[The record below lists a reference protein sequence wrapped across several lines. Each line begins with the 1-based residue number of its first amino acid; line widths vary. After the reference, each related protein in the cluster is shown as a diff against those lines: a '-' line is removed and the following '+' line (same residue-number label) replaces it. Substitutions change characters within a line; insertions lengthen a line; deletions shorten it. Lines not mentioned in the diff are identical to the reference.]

1 VKNEKHYS
9 EKLDA
14 ILREESENKAREL
27 AKLREAEREQR
38 EWQRKVDK
46 KNASIRAATE
56 QMLRAAEDRQVRE
69 MIASR
74 NKFASVDDRNSIPPY
89 EQDSF
94 GPDTLSF
101 RIFFSDDVNTKTGEG
116 SGPTFDGER
125 IVKVKILDQVVE
137 GRMTCMIEVL
147 CVIGIKKDFP
157 QDFHEKLMPFV
168 EEGDLSNEAYAL
180 VEQLDTDPAK
190 ERLYQAFLEA
200 GIEKVL
206 IAKQTP
212 PSIELV
218 LRFVDCP
225 PDEYYGKKLG
235 VTVLGLSMRGSLS
248 KSYMDGPEKPSCSI
262 TVKRNA
268 PPSFFEQLNAVTI
281 NPLFSDPYIRKGN
294 YDLETIE

>member
-1 VKNEKHYS
+1 MSRNLLILIALLLSGCGPSEREIDDIASVTCNIISESNAFQSSYRIKELNAARQAIGAVPFLGSDDDIRVALSYGLCKELVKNEKHYS

-101 RIFFSDDVNTKTGEG
+101 RIFFC
-116 SGPTFDGER
+116 
-125 IVKVKILDQVVE
+125 L
-137 GRMTCMIEVL
+137 
-147 CVIGIKKDFP
+147 
-157 QDFHEKLMPFV
+157 
-168 EEGDLSNEAYAL
+168 
-180 VEQLDTDPAK
+180 
-190 ERLYQAFLEA
+190 
-200 GIEKVL
+200 
-206 IAKQTP
+206 
-212 PSIELV
+212 
-218 LRFVDCP
+218 
-225 PDEYYGKKLG
+225 
-235 VTVLGLSMRGSLS
+235 
-248 KSYMDGPEKPSCSI
+248 
-262 TVKRNA
+262 
-268 PPSFFEQLNAVTI
+268 
-281 NPLFSDPYIRKGN
+281 
-294 YDLETIE
+294 